1 MPFPNE
7 HACRIKPPGS
17 FQKESFRRIKQ
28 GKLSIIIGR
37 LLGKTTTSTQAF
49 RYPKDDWTE
58 DQARSHCGEQ
68 KGTFEAAKKDALPDN
83 IPELETS
90 ERQFRLDSFKKD
102 KYEITNQG
110 FLKAE
115 SLATKVGVFEY
126 KHADGS
132 VTREFRSPEEVFN
145 QESMDSLKMVP
156 ITRNHPP
163 GMVDIKNLKQYQVG
177 FTGETIEQRGD
188 HVGCTA
194 LITDEDEVKAIL
206 KKFDMMGM
214 TDEVSL
220 GYKCDVIPEAGEW
233 NGETYDHIQKN
244 IRYNHYS
251 LLDGQGRAGRDARL
265 RLDQKTKEKKKED
278 IIMFKFKREKIE
290 VPGLH
295 MDAIDIEIPDEATQ
309 TVEKLSGK
317 LDEAVGIIDYLAKTG
332 DALQGRLDAS
342 AEDLEK
348 VKKDLEDWKDPASDK
363 IQTMLKTR
371 KDLEDLADKLKV
383 EHKDKDDKTLKLD
396 IIKTV
401 SKDFDPKD
409 KSDEYI
415 EARFDTIREAME
427 KTDAGDTS
435 MATFIKTAD
444 ELRADAGEPK
454 DPRKDMIE
462 WSQNLHK
469 EKPPEQTATK

>member
-37 LLGKTTTSTQAF
+37 LLGKTTTTTQAF
-49 RYPKDDWTE
+49 RYPTDSWTE
-58 DQARSHCGEQ
+58 DQARNHCKDEG
-68 KGTFEAAKKDALPDN
+68 GSFEAAKKDALPDD
-83 IPELETS
+83 IQELETS

-126 KHADGS
+126 RHPDGS
-132 VTREFRSPEEVFN
+132 VTREFRSPEEVFD

-163 GMVDIKNLKQYQVG
+163 GMIDIKNLKKYQVG
-177 FTGETIEQRGD
+177 FTGEIVEQRGD
-188 HVGCTA
+188 HVGCTV
-194 LITDEDEVKAIL
+194 LITDEDEVKSIVNE
-206 KKFDMMGM
+206 FNTTGM

-233 NGETYDHIQKN
+233 NGETYDHIQRN

-265 RLDQKTKEKKKED
+265 RLDQEPKED
-278 IIMFKFKREKIE
+278 ITMFRFKKDKVE

-295 MDAIDIEIPDEATQ
+295 MDAVDVEIPDEATQ
-309 TVEKLSGK
+309 TVEKLSEK
-317 LDEAVGIIDYLAKTG
+317 LDEAVGIIDYLAKMG
-332 DALQGRLDAS
+332 DAIQARYDALI
-342 AEDLEK
+342 EEIETIK
-348 VKKDLEDWKDPASDK
+348 
-363 IQTMLKTR
+363 
-371 KDLEDLADKLKV
+371 KDLEDLADQLKV

-415 EARFDTIREAME
+415 QARFDTIREAVE
-427 KTDAGDTS
+427 KTDSGDES
-435 MATFIKTAD
+435 MKNFLKNAEAIKQ
-444 ELRADAGEPK
+444 DAKEPK
-454 DPRKDMIE
+454 DPRQDFINQ
-462 WSQNLHK
+462 SQGLHK
-469 EKPPEQTATK
+469 EKPPEQPEAK